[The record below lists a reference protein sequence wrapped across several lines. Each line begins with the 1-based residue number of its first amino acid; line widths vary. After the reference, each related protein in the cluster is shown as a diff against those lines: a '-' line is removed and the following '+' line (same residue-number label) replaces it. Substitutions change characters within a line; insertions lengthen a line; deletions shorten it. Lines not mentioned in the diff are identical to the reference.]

1 MINSISYSLLENRK
15 YYLLKDVFNLTK
27 LHTYVPERLL
37 KDIDNDEVLRV
48 CLQKRKGGLAKK
60 KTIYVTE
67 NGAKQILNKYI
78 KPIGEISLFERIT
91 LARKYGVSEGFIT
104 AHIYAGDLERQLEYR
119 RKFFGIKDEVK
130 SYNCKDFTKKSIY

>member
-1 MINSISYSLLENRK
+1 MINSISYSLLGNRK

-27 LHTYVPERLL
+27 LHTYVSERLL

-48 CLQKRKGGLAKK
+48 CLQKSKGGIAKK

-67 NGAKQILNKYI
+67 GAAKQILNKYV
-78 KPIGEISLFERIT
+78 KSNTISLFEKID

-104 AHIYAGDLERQLEYR
+104 AHLYAGDLEKQLEYR
-119 RKFFGIKDEVK
+119 RKYFGIEDEVK
-130 SYNCKDFTKKSIY
+130 SYNCRDFTKKTMW

>member
-1 MINSISYSLLENRK
+1 MINSISYSLLGNRK
-15 YYLLKDVFNLTK
+15 YYLLKDVFSLTK

-37 KDIDNDEVLRV
+37 KDIGNDKVLRV
-48 CLQKRKGGLAKK
+48 CLQKSKGGIAKK

-67 NGAKQILNKYI
+67 DAAKQILNKYI
-78 KPIGEISLFERIT
+78 KPTGEISLFERIT

-104 AHIYAGDLERQLEYR
+104 AHIYAGDLERQLAYR

-130 SYNCKDFTKKSIY
+130 SYSCRDFTKKTMW

>member
-1 MINSISYSLLENRK
+1 MINSISYSLLGNRK

-48 CLQKRKGGLAKK
+48 CLQKSKGGIAKK

-67 NGAKQILNKYI
+67 SAARQILNKYV
-78 KPIGEISLFERIT
+78 KPNKTSLFEIID
-91 LARKYGVSEGFIT
+91 LARKYGVSEGFII
-104 AHIYAGDLERQLEYR
+104 AHIYAGDLEKQLEYR
-119 RKFFGIKDEVK
+119 RKYFGIEDEVK
-130 SYNCKDFTKKSIY
+130 SYNCRDFTKKTIW

>member
-48 CLQKRKGGLAKK
+48 CLQKSKGGLAKK

-67 NGAKQILNKYI
+67 NGAKQILNKY
-78 KPIGEISLFERIT
+78 
-91 LARKYGVSEGFIT
+91 
-104 AHIYAGDLERQLEYR
+104 
-119 RKFFGIKDEVK
+119 VK
-130 SYNCKDFTKKSIY
+130 SNILCLRKLI

>member
-1 MINSISYSLLENRK
+1 MINSISYSLLGNRK

-37 KDIDNDEVLRV
+37 KGIDDDEVIRV
-48 CLQKRKGGLAKK
+48 CLQKSKGGIAKK

-67 NGAKQILNKYI
+67 GAAKQILNKYI
-78 KPIGEISLFERIT
+78 KPTGKISLFEKIE

-104 AHIYAGDLERQLEYR
+104 AHIYAGDLEEQLAYR

-130 SYNCKDFTKKSIY
+130 SYSCRDFTKKTMW

>member
-15 YYLLKDVFNLTK
+15 YYLLKDVFNFTK

-48 CLQKRKGGLAKK
+48 CLQKSKGGLAKK

-67 NGAKQILNKYI
+67 NGAKQILNKYV
-78 KPIGEISLFERIT
+78 KSNTISLFEKID

-104 AHIYAGDLERQLEYR
+104 AHIYAGDLEEQLAYR
-119 RKFFGIKDEVK
+119 RKFFGIEDEVK
-130 SYNCKDFTKKSIY
+130 SYNCRDFTKKTMW

>member
-1 MINSISYSLLENRK
+1 MINSISYSLLRNRK

-48 CLQKRKGGLAKK
+48 CLQKSKGGIAKK

-67 NGAKQILNKYI
+67 DAAKQILNKYV
-78 KPIGEISLFERIT
+78 KSNTISLFERIT

-104 AHIYAGDLERQLEYR
+104 AHLYAGDLEKQLAYR
-119 RKFFGIKDEVK
+119 RKFFGIKDEEK
-130 SYNCKDFTKKSIY
+130 SYDCRDFTKKTMW

>member
-1 MINSISYSLLENRK
+1 MINSISYSLLGNRK

-37 KDIDNDEVLRV
+37 KDIDNDKVLRV
-48 CLQKRKGGLAKK
+48 CLQKSKGVIAKK

-67 NGAKQILNKYI
+67 DAAKQILNKYI
-78 KPIGEISLFERIT
+78 KPTGEISLFERIT

-104 AHIYAGDLERQLEYR
+104 AHLYAGDLEKQLEYR
-119 RKFFGIKDEVK
+119 RKYFGIEDTVK
-130 SYNCKDFTKKSIY
+130 SYNCRDFTKQTIW

>member
-1 MINSISYSLLENRK
+1 MINSISYSLLGDKK

-37 KDIDNDEVLRV
+37 KDIDNDEVLCV
-48 CLQKRKGGLAKK
+48 CLQKSKGGLAKK

-78 KPIGEISLFERIT
+78 KPTGKISLFEKIE

-104 AHIYAGDLERQLEYR
+104 AHIYAGDLEKQLEYR
-119 RKFFGIKDEVK
+119 RKYFGIEDTVK
-130 SYNCKDFTKKSIY
+130 SYDCRDFTKQTIW

>member
-1 MINSISYSLLENRK
+1 MINSISYSLLGNRK

-37 KDIDNDEVLRV
+37 KGIDDNEVLRV
-48 CLQKRKGGLAKK
+48 CLQKSKGGIAKK

-67 NGAKQILNKYI
+67 GAARQILNKYV
-78 KPIGEISLFERIT
+78 KPNKTSLFEIID

>member
-1 MINSISYSLLENRK
+1 MINSISYSLLGNRK

-48 CLQKRKGGLAKK
+48 CLQKSKGGIAKK

-67 NGAKQILNKYI
+67 DAAKQILNKYV
-78 KPIGEISLFERIT
+78 KSNTISLFEKT
-91 LARKYGVSEGFIT
+91 KLARKYGVSEGFIT
-104 AHIYAGDLERQLEYR
+104 AHLYAGDLEEQLEYR
-119 RKFFGIKDEVK
+119 RKFFGIEDEVK
-130 SYNCKDFTKKSIY
+130 SYSCRDFTKKTMW